1 MVIRNELKIKL
12 IRLNGIKAK
21 FARECLFTKEIRLLN
36 DKLWSFRE
44 LIKNPAKNIHRI
56 IL

>member
-36 DKLWSFRE
+36 DKL
-44 LIKNPAKNIHRI
+44 
-56 IL
+56 